1 MLNNKFE
8 ASTLILRVIL
18 GITFFVHGLVK
29 FQGGIEN
36 IVGWFDSIGLPG
48 FLAYGVATVEMIG
61 GAALVLGLGSR
72 IVSGLLALLMIGATV
87 KVKLSVGFLG
97 NGQMAGYELDLA
109 LLAMAVFI
117 AINGSKMFALDQLI
131 SKGQK
136 EETTSFSK
144 SLNN

>member
-48 FLAYGVATVEMIG
+48 FLAYGVASVEMIG

-117 AINGSKMFALDQLI
+117 TINGSKMFALDQLI
-131 SKGQK
+131 FKGQK

-144 SLNN
+144 SLSN

>member
-1 MLNNKFE
+1 MLNKKFE

-48 FLAYGVATVEMIG
+48 FLAYGVALVEMIG

-72 IVSGLLALLMIGATV
+72 IVSALLALLMIGATV
-87 KVKLSVGFLG
+87 KVKLAVGFLG

-131 SKGQK
+131 FKGQK
-136 EETTSFSK
+136 EETTTFSK
-144 SLNN
+144 SVNN

>member
-1 MLNNKFE
+1 MLTKFE
-8 ASTLILRVIL
+8 ASTLLIRVIL
-18 GITFFVHGLVK
+18 GITFFVHGVVK

-61 GAALVLGLGSR
+61 GAAIVLGLGSR
-72 IVSGLLALLMIGATV
+72 IISGLLSLLMVGAIV
-87 KVKLSVGFLG
+87 KVKLAVGFLG

-131 SKGQK
+131 FKGQK
-136 EETTSFSK
+136 EETTSFSR
-144 SLNN
+144 N

>member
-1 MLNNKFE
+1 MLNKFE
-8 ASTLILRVIL
+8 ASTLILRVML

-48 FLAYGVATVEMIG
+48 ALAYVVASVEMIG

-72 IVSGLLALLMIGATV
+72 IVSALLALLMIGATI
-87 KVKLSVGFLG
+87 KVKLAIGFLG

-131 SKGQK
+131 FKSQK
-136 EETTSFSK
+136 EETKSISK
-144 SLNN
+144 SYNN